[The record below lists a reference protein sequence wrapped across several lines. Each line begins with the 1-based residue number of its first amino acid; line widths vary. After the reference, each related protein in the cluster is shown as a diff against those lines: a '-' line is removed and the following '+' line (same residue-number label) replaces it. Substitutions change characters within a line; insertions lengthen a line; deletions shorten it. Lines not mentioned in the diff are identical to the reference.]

1 MSCAKASLL
10 MAWLIVLALAL
21 PAVAQSEGAP
31 ERRQDPGEVRK
42 LRAEAEADAS
52 LGDDVRARVLELYDS
67 AISSLETA
75 AAADAEAAS
84 LTRETAGVGRMVDAM
99 RKQLSR
105 PEPETQLA
113 LPKNATVQQA
123 ESSLARERARLAAN
137 RSALRGLER
146 LAEERAGARNEISRR
161 LGALDQ
167 EIETLND
174 ELRAAAQRDTHPELK
189 SATRSSLL
197 ARQEAALHEVE
208 ALRAELV
215 LLDAQG
221 ALLPWRIDQAQR
233 RVDHSEKLV
242 SMLEDATQDLR
253 HRDAEESLRVVREQ
267 CREAADEASAL
278 GDVAAE
284 TEGFAEM
291 LWGPQGVNVRSE
303 QTARQL
309 ADTRRHLTDLERI
322 IQITRRKFEAFGH
335 RGSISRWWPEIPEDF
350 PEPGAVANAIRG
362 LESGIPEAQHQ
373 LIRLEQLRT
382 KARKLADRTLL
393 DLETDQGEDA
403 DPELNHLARELF
415 NRRRELLDEL
425 IQSYGRHTNTLIELE
440 TLSRYF
446 AGEQQRV
453 WSFLLER
460 LLWVRSVPKPI
471 IPRLGDIAD
480 AFGWLLS
487 APNWNGTFRIVVD
500 GFAGFPGRGAGML
513 ILFGLLLGGRRWL
526 RRRMASVVELVSTP
540 ETDSFR
546 ATLEALLY
554 TVLLAAPV
562 PLAIYL
568 GSQLLSSSDATTFLF
583 AAGRALYYLASV
595 AALLEL
601 TRQLLAPK
609 GLVEAHFG
617 WPSRIS
623 RKIHRGILWPEI
635 VFLPLIGLAL
645 QLAMAGIW
653 LNSPQQLQLYN
664 NSLGRLFFIVAMS
677 ILGFSLLGLF
687 RPRKRAATPRSD
699 SSSAWL
705 HRLYMFAYP
714 TVVLATLVP
723 AALAVFGY
731 YVTGILLA
739 YQMLRTLW
747 LLLGVLILGGLLV
760 RWRTATGRDASRL
773 SEERAGGSGVAVDL
787 SAAEAQVRKLF
798 RFVVLLIAAVGLYTI
813 WSEALPTLQIMKR
826 VELWPRV
833 AMIETTR
840 DRGLASSAVSLET
853 QDAASPEAT
862 AESEGQATPTIPG
875 VPLPSGGDSG
885 ATTGEPSDSTP
896 LTLWNLLEAVL
907 AAMIAAVLVKNVPG
921 LLELLLLRRT
931 GLDRGARI
939 ALSTLIR
946 YTIVILGVSI
956 AFGLL
961 GISWSKIQWLA
972 AALTFGLGFGL
983 QEIVANF
990 VSGLILLV
998 ERPVRVG
1005 DAVTIGNLQGRVSRI
1020 QIRATTITLWDRSEM
1035 IVPNKEFI
1043 TTKLVNWTLSDS
1055 RRRVD
1060 IPLRVAFGSDLEKVK
1075 EILVKVAERHPD
1087 VFDDP
1092 APQALLLEFG
1102 DDAIKLELR
1111 YYVDFGVG
1119 LKTRDELHM
1128 KIERAFREQEIDFA
1142 LPRLDIK
1149 MPGRGARKAIP
1160 GPDPSSTESSA

>member
-1 MSCAKASLL
+1 VAC
-10 MAWLIVLALAL
+10 LIVLALAL
-21 PAVAQSEGAP
+21 PAVAQTEGAP
-31 ERRQDPGEVRK
+31 ERRQDLKEVRTI
-42 LRAEAEADAS
+42 RAKAEADAS
-52 LGDDVRARVLELYDS
+52 LGDDVRARVLELYDF
-67 AISSLETA
+67 AISSLE
-75 AAADAEAAS
+75 AAADADAQAAS
-84 LTRETAGVGRMVDAM
+84 LARETAGVRRLVEAM

-105 PEPETQLA
+105 PEPGTQLT
-113 LPKNATVQQA
+113 LPENATVQQA
-123 ESSLARERARLAAN
+123 ETTLARERARLSAN
-137 RSALRGLER
+137 RSALRDLER
-146 LAEERAGARNEISRR
+146 LTEERAGSRNETSRR

-189 SATRSSLL
+189 NAARSSLL
-197 ARQEAALHEVE
+197 ARQEAALHKVE
-208 ALRAELV
+208 ELRAELA

-221 ALLPWRIDQAQR
+221 ALLPWQIDQAQR
-233 RVDHSEKLV
+233 RVDHSEKLA

-253 HRDAEESLRVVREQ
+253 RRDAEESLRVVREQ
-267 CREAADEASAL
+267 CREAADRAAAL

-284 TEGFAEM
+284 TEAFAEM
-291 LWGPQGVNVRSE
+291 LWGPQGVMVLSE
-303 QTARQL
+303 QTVRQL
-309 ADTRRHLTDLERI
+309 AGTRKHLTGLERI
-322 IQITRRKFEAFGH
+322 IQITRRKFAAFGH
-335 RGSISRWWPEIPEDF
+335 RGSISRWWPEIPDDF

-362 LESGIPEAQHQ
+362 LERGIPEAQHQ
-373 LIRLEQLRT
+373 LIRLEQLRS
-382 KARKLADRTLL
+382 KARRLADRTLL
-393 DLETDQGEDA
+393 ELETDQSEDA
-403 DPELNHLARELF
+403 DPELSRLASELF
-415 NRRRELLDEL
+415 NTRRELLDEL
-425 IQSYGRHTNTLIELE
+425 IQSYGRHTNQLVELE
-440 TLSRYF
+440 TVSRYF
-446 AGEQQRV
+446 ASELERV
-453 WSFLLER
+453 WSFLQER

-487 APNWNGTFRIVVD
+487 VPTWNGTFGIVVD
-500 GFAGFPGRGAGML
+500 GFAGSPGRGAGIL
-513 ILFGLLLGGRRWL
+513 ILFGLLLGGRRWM
-526 RRRMASVVELVSTP
+526 RRRMASLAERVATP
-540 ETDSFR
+540 ETDSFG
-546 ATLEALLY
+546 ATLEAFLY
-554 TVLLAAPV
+554 TVLLAAPL
-562 PLAIYL
+562 PLAFYF
-568 GSQLLSSSDATTFLF
+568 GSQLLSSSSATTFLF

-595 AALLEL
+595 TALLEL

-617 WPSRIS
+617 WPARIS

-645 QLAMAGIW
+645 QLVMAGIR
-653 LNSPQQLQLYN
+653 LDSPQQLQLYN

-687 RPRKRAATPRSD
+687 RPRKQPATPGSD
-699 SSSAWL
+699 SSSGWL
-705 HRLYMFAYP
+705 NRLYMLAYP
-714 TVVLATLVP
+714 AVALATLVP

-739 YQMLRTLW
+739 YEMLRTLW

-760 RWRTATGRDASRL
+760 RWRTATGRDATRL
-773 SEERAGGSGVAVDL
+773 SEEQADSSRVEMDL
-787 SAAEAQVRKLF
+787 SAAGAQVRKLF
-798 RFVVLLIAAVGLYTI
+798 RFVLVLIAAAGLYTI
-813 WSEALPTLQIMKR
+813 WSQALPTLQIMKR

-833 AMIETTR
+833 ALIETTR
-840 DRGLASSAVSLET
+840 DRGLASSAVSLEA
-853 QDAASPEAT
+853 QGEASQEAT
-862 AESEGQATPTIPG
+862 AESGDQAAPTIPG
-875 VPLPSGGDSG
+875 VPLPSGGDSA
-885 ATTGEPSDSTP
+885 ATTGEPSGSTP

-907 AAMIAAVLVKNVPG
+907 AAMIATVLVKNVPG
-921 LLELLLLRRT
+921 LLELLLARRT

-946 YTIVILGVSI
+946 YTIAIMGVSI

-1060 IPLRVAFGSDLEKVK
+1060 IPLRVAFGSDLEKVR

-1087 VFDDP
+1087 VFDEP
-1092 APQALLLEFG
+1092 APHVLLLEFG
-1102 DDAIKLELR
+1102 NDAIKFELR
-1111 YYVDFGVG
+1111 YYVDFGNG
-1119 LKTRDELHM
+1119 LRTRDELHM
-1128 KIERAFREQEIDFA
+1128 KIDRAFREQGIDFA

-1149 MPGRGARKAIP
+1149 MPGRGARTALP
-1160 GPDPSSTESSA
+1160 RPVPPSTESSG